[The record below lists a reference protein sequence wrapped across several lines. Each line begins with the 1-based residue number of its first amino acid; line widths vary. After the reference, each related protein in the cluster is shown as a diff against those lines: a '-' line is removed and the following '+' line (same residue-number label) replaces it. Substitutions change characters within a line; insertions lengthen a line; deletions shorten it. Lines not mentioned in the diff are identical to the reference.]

1 MLGPTRKGGLKE
13 LQLCAYLV
21 EKGYEVFHNVV
32 PDGPVDIVA
41 LKKDT
46 MEVHFIDSKSPIFSL
61 KDGSINN
68 KLGVLTDEQK
78 EKGIKAVI
86 YHEGI
91 ALFLDANNKEL
102 KEFK

>member
-1 MLGPTRKGGLKE
+1 MLGPSRKGGLRE
-13 LQLCAYLV
+13 LQLCAHLV

-41 LKKDT
+41 LNKDT

-68 KLGVLTDEQK
+68 KLGILTNEQK

-86 YHEGI
+86 YHKGT
-91 ALFLDANNKEL
+91 ALYLDADNPEL
-102 KEFK
+102 KEFE